1 MANLIQDDPADAV
14 TTHPAADGQP
24 ATRNDKRGL
33 LHMLH
38 DEIGK
43 AIGVDPSVHKDAPV
57 GVVGSSGNAQGLMS
71 AVDDAITGAKNANPD
86 NP

>member
-1 MANLIQDDPADAV
+1 MGNMIADDPADAV
-14 TTHPAADGQP
+14 TTHPAVGNMP
-24 ATRNDKRGL
+24 AQRDDKRGL

-43 AIGVDPSVHKDAPV
+43 AIGVGQAKDVPV
-57 GVVGSSGNAQGLMS
+57 GVVGSSGKAQGLMD
-71 AVDDAITGAKNANPD
+71 AVDEAVSGAKNANPD